1 MFLLGAI
8 GYLYHIAPIFSHMWC
23 DFFFV
28 CGERMRCLNKSLGY
42 KYEMLV
48 TFHAIWYVFTEL
60 CTPAWQKDLRDIT
73 YFIFEAMEE
82 TKKKTGGKT
91 TRA

>member
-1 MFLLGAI
+1 MSLGDI
-8 GYLYHIAPIFSHMWC
+8 GYLYHIAPVFFHIWC
-23 DFFFV
+23 DFFLA
-28 CGERMRCLNKSLGY
+28 CGKRMRCLNKSLGY

-73 YFIFEAMEE
+73 YYVIEAMEE
-82 TKKKTGGKT
+82 AKKE
-91 TRA
+91 

>member
-1 MFLLGAI
+1 LADI
-8 GYLYHIAPIFSHMWC
+8 GYLYCIGPVFLTIWC
-23 DFFFV
+23 SFLVNACAVF
-28 CGERMRCLNKSLGY
+28 NKSLGF

-73 YFIFEAMEE
+73 YYVIEAMKEA
-82 TKKKTGGKT
+82 KKDEPVAK
-91 TRA
+91 